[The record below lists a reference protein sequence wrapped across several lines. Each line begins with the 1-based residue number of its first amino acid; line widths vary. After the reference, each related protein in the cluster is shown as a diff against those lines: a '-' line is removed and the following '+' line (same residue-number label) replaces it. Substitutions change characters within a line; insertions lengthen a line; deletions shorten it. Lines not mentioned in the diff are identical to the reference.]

1 MTHAAAADMTDAA
14 TYKSRV
20 RLPELI
26 STRAP
31 GITTSTSPP
40 KKAFIPLTEMPDG
53 RTTPNAK
60 TTPDGRRPISG
71 RPSGV
76 ALFLQ
81 RIGSA
86 PPEKRG
92 RRRPFKL
99 DGVKP
104 PFALF
109 SGTAVTTPQA
119 RKSPSPTQRKSL
131 SPTQRKTQT
140 PTHTREIQLPT
151 HAGEIPPPA
160 CTRQTPPPACTQ
172 WTDIQRPR
180 DEKGNP
186 TRRG

>member
-1 MTHAAAADMTDAA
+1 MTDAAAPADMTDADAA

-20 RLPELI
+20 YLPELI

-40 KKAFIPLTEMPDG
+40 KNPFIPLTGMPDG
-53 RTTPNAK
+53 RTTPDAK
-60 TTPDGRRPISG
+60 TTPDGRRPIPG

-109 SGTAVTTPQA
+109 SGTAVTTPPA
-119 RKSPSPTQRKSL
+119 RKTP